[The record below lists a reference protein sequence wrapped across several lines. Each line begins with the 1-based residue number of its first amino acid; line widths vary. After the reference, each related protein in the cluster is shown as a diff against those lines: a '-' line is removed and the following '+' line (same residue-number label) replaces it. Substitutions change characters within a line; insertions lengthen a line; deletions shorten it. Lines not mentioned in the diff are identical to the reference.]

1 VTNEPA
7 QPTNVGSNDQIGVS
21 DEYVLTTVLEFADR
35 AEGQVLHR
43 GTQDECRK
51 LSDMMPAVMLTG
63 GGESPSS
70 ARHLIVRAAEFDM
83 PAGERWRC
91 RRPDA

>member
-1 VTNEPA
+1 MSSESSK
-7 QPTNVGSNDQIGVS
+7 PTNVGSNDQLGVS

-63 GGESPSS
+63 GGESPTS

-91 RRPDA
+91 RRHDA

>member
-1 VTNEPA
+1 MEQTDPPA
-7 QPTNVGSNDQIGVS
+7 KVASNDQLGVS

-35 AEGQVLHR
+35 AEGKVLHR
-43 GTQDECRK
+43 GTQDDCRK
-51 LSDMMPAVMLTG
+51 LSDMMPAMMLTG

-83 PAGERWRC
+83 PAGKRWRC